1 MGSESL
7 MVCVSLKV
15 NAYLDGIM
23 GRVTVHLHGKSK
35 NKSARA
41 MIEDYLQR
49 LSNRGISLEVHP
61 LRGGVQ
67 FYEAR
72 LGALK
77 GELILMDETGEMHD
91 SEEFAAW
98 LADSALSTEQIHIAV
113 AAAEGFSAD
122 IKSQATALF
131 SLSLLTMPHELCR
144 CGPSNLTGGARTS
157 VFSKF
162 SVLEQVLISSSHP

>member
-1 MGSESL
+1 
-7 MVCVSLKV
+7 
-15 NAYLDGIM
+15 
-23 GRVTVHLHGKSK
+23 
-35 NKSARA
+35 

-49 LSNRGISLEVHP
+49 LSNRGISLEVHS

-131 SLSLLTMPHELCR
+131 SLSLLTMPHELAAVVLMEQLYR
-144 CGPSNLTGGARTS
+144 ASEINRGSPYHR
-157 VFSKF
+157 SK
-162 SVLEQVLISSSHP
+162 SDGED